1 MKMLFWNNEKV
12 IFTENNYDALQNSD
26 WLIILTEWDEF
37 RMPNFNKMKELMN
50 GNIIIDGRNIWDK
63 KEMKENNFIYE
74 SIGK

>member
-37 RMPNFNKMKELMN
+37 RMPNFKKMKELMN

-63 KEMKENNFIYE
+63 KEVEENNFIYE

>member
-1 MKMLFWNNEKV
+1 
-12 IFTENNYDALQNSD
+12 
-26 WLIILTEWDEF
+26 
-37 RMPNFNKMKELMN
+37 MPNFNKMKELMN

>member
-1 MKMLFWNNEKV
+1 MLFWNNEKV

>member
-1 MKMLFWNNEKV
+1 MLFWNNEKV

-37 RMPNFNKMKELMN
+37 RMPNFKKMKELMN

-63 KEMKENNFIYE
+63 KEVEENNFIYE